1 MPAYSTHYIFAKE
14 MEEEIRKIIDF
25 DLDECAYFV
34 GTQGPDIFFD
44 HRVMPWMI
52 GKTLRK
58 VGSALHRSK
67 PAEILARMREYINLS
82 NEKSIA
88 KSYATGFIL
97 HYALDRKCHPYVYAL
112 QNKIVKKYPTTNCHS
127 AHNTIEF
134 SIDAFLLNKKL
145 NIALPH
151 TFDTAATLNLNDKS
165 LDELGKM
172 ISFVA
177 TKITGKAVSENDSIQ
192 AIKDLKYVQKLTSDK
207 DGKKEKLVNIIDTV
221 IAPFSH
227 NFKLKALMIP
237 KDLENAKKYGNI
249 ERKIWI
255 SQYDEKKRNYSFEDL
270 FELAKLDA
278 ISIIKA
284 FFNGGDTFEITQN
297 KSFLTGVEVK

>member
-14 MEEEIRKIIDF
+14 MEEDIKKTIDF

-52 GKTLRK
+52 GITLRK

-67 PAEILARMREYINLS
+67 PSKILSEMRNYIALS

-112 QNKIVKKYPTTNCHS
+112 QNKMVKKHPSLNHHS

-134 SIDAFLLNKKL
+134 SMDAFLLNKKL
-145 NIALPH
+145 NIVSPH
-151 TFDTAATLNLNDKS
+151 TFDTASTLELNGKS

-172 ISFVA
+172 ISFVT
-177 TKITGKAVSENDSIQ
+177 TKVTGKAVSPKDSIQ

-207 DGKKEKLVNIIDTV
+207 DGKKEKLVNTLDAV
-221 IAPFSH
+221 IAPFSN

-249 ERKIWI
+249 ERKIWF
-255 SQYDEKKRNYSFEDL
+255 SPYDKKKRNDSFEDL
-270 FELAKLDA
+270 FELAKPDA
-278 ISIIKA
+278 LNIIKG
-284 FFNGGDTFEITQN
+284 FFSGGDTFEITQN